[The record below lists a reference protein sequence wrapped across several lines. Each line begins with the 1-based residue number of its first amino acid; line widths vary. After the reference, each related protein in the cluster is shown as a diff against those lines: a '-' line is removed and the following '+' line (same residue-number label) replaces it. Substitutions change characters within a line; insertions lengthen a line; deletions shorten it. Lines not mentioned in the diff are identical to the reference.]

1 MTTKK
6 RIRLAPSELT
16 AELPD
21 GWLGFWTTADLD
33 RHHGMIGQERAMRA
47 LEVGLK
53 VRTRGYNIF
62 AVGEPGSGKT
72 STLERIL
79 KRRAAEEP
87 LPNDLCY
94 VYNFAAPDRPRPLL
108 LPAGQ
113 GRALAKDMERVF
125 VELGRLMPRVLSE
138 GAFGHIRAGIIA
150 ETRRKM
156 DDVTRRTSEIAE
168 QLDLKLEE
176 TESQLRVVPLVDG
189 EPVDEAQ
196 VLALPA
202 RARKLVEQRMLEF
215 HKHIDAFT
223 YARRQLERDH
233 DVRLLAAEERA
244 VGPLVEELFHEVAAR
259 YRKHGDDVAVFLE
272 QAKEFVLSN
281 HRQFTSDEE
290 KEEKPANG
298 GPPAECE
305 LMSLPA
311 TPDPRLLLHVNVVV
325 DRSRDAG
332 APVVFERVPAPGNL
346 CGVFEYRETPGG
358 LITDHTMIRG
368 GALHQANGGYLIIQ
382 ASDLLT
388 QDNAWHSLKRALRH
402 KEIRIEEGMGPTEMR
417 PRLAGALKP
426 AAVPLNVKVILV
438 GGYDI
443 YFALKTEDEEFQ
455 RLFKILAD
463 FEPSMPRTRENA
475 VKLAKFCGQ
484 VCREEGYLPLHRS
497 GMTRILEFAS
507 RRAES
512 KERLITRWA
521 EVLDLLAE
529 ANMFAREARART
541 IRDADVETALTE
553 ADRRNGALVDAV
565 VREIHAGTII
575 IRTDGAAVGQINGI
589 ALYDVAGTTFGVP
602 VRITARVYAGRRGV
616 VNIDREVNLSGAV
629 HDKGAL
635 ILIGY
640 MGGRYAQERPLG
652 FAASITFE
660 QSYDEIDG
668 DSASSAELYALLSS
682 LSGVPIQQG
691 IAVTGSVNQLGEV
704 QPIGGVN
711 EKIEGVFRVA
721 SGRGLTGKEG
731 VMIPATNVRNL
742 MLKSDVIEAVR
753 AGLFHIYA
761 VSTIDEGIEVL
772 TGHTAGVLRKD
783 GTWTEGSINDRVQR
797 RLAELLD
804 RVREHGD
811 LAANRNL

>member
-1 MTTKK
+1 MSNRNRT
-6 RIRLAPSELT
+6 RLAPSDLT
-16 AELPD
+16 AGLPD
-21 GWLGFWTTADLD
+21 GWLGFATTAGLD

-47 LEVGLK
+47 LEIGLR

-87 LPNDLCY
+87 LPRDLCY
-94 VYNFAAPDRPRPLL
+94 VYNFAAPDRPRPLA

-125 VELGRLMPRVLSE
+125 VELGRLMPRVLSD
-138 GAFGHIRAGIIA
+138 GAFGHIRGGIIA

-156 DDVTRRTSEIAE
+156 DDVTRRTSEVAA
-168 QLDLKLEE
+168 QLGLRLEE

-189 EPVDEAQ
+189 EPLDEAQ
-196 VLALPA
+196 IPALPA
-202 RARKLVEQRMLEF
+202 RQRKRIEQRMLEF

-233 DVRLLAAEERA
+233 DARLLAAEERA
-244 VGPLVEELFHEVAAR
+244 VGPLVEELFREIASR
-259 YRKHGDDVAVFLE
+259 YRKHGEDVALFFE
-272 QAKEFVLSN
+272 QAKEFVLAN
-281 HRQFTSDEE
+281 HRLFVPDEE
-290 KEEKPANG
+290 KDEKAANG
-298 GPPAECE
+298 APPECE
-305 LMSLPA
+305 APA
-311 TPDPRLLLHVNVVV
+311 ASALPDPRLLLHVNVVV
-325 DRSRDAG
+325 DRSRDSG
-332 APVVFERVPAPGNL
+332 APVVFERVPAAGNL
-346 CGVFEYRETPGG
+346 CGLFEYRETPGG

-382 ASDLLT
+382 AADLLA
-388 QDNAWHSLKRALRH
+388 QENAWQSLKRALRH
-402 KEIRIEEGMGPTEMR
+402 KEIRIEEGMGPSEMR

-426 AAVPLNVKVILV
+426 GAVPLNVKVILV

-463 FEPSMPRTRENA
+463 FEPSMPRTRENV

-484 VCREEGYLPLHRS
+484 VCREEGYLPLHRG
-497 GMTRILEFAS
+497 GMERIVEFAS

-529 ANMFAREARART
+529 ANMFAREAKART
-541 IRDADVETALTE
+541 IRAADVETALTE

-565 VREIHAGTII
+565 VREIQSGTII
-575 IRTDGAAVGQINGI
+575 IRTDGGAVGQVNGI

-602 VRITARVYAGRRGV
+602 VRITARAYAGRRGV

-629 HDKGAL
+629 HDKGGL

-640 MGGRYAQERPLG
+640 LGGRYAQERPLG
-652 FAASITFE
+652 FSASITFE

-682 LSGVPIQQG
+682 LSGVPIRQG

-721 SGRGLTGKEG
+721 ESRGLTGDEG

-742 MLKSDVIEAVR
+742 MLRREVIDAVR
-753 AGLFHIYA
+753 AGRFQIHA

-772 TGHTAGVLRKD
+772 TGAPAGSLRRD
-783 GTWTEGSINDRVQR
+783 GTWTPGSINDRVQR
-797 RLAELLD
+797 RLGELLD
-804 RVREHGD
+804 RVRGGGD
-811 LAANRNL
+811 LGASRDL

>member
-1 MTTKK
+1 MTAKN
-6 RIRLAPSELT
+6 RIRLAPSDLT

-94 VYNFAAPDRPRPLL
+94 VYNFATPDRPRPLL

-176 TESQLRVVPLVDG
+176 TESQLRVVPLVGG

-272 QAKEFVLSN
+272 QAREFVLAN
-281 HRQFTSDEE
+281 HRQFTTDEE
-290 KEEKPANG
+290 KEVKPANG
-298 GPPAECE
+298 GLPAECD
-305 LMSLPA
+305 LMSIPA

-325 DRSRDAG
+325 DRSGDAG

-402 KEIRIEEGMGPTEMR
+402 KEIRIEEGMGPSEMR

-640 MGGRYAQERPLG
+640 LGGRYAQRHPLG
-652 FAASITFE
+652 FSASVTFE

-682 LSGVPIQQG
+682 LAAVPLHQA
-691 IAVTGSVNQLGEV
+691 IAVTGSVNQAGEI

-711 EKIEGVFRVA
+711 EKIEGFFDLCRLE
-721 SGRGLTGKEG
+721 GLTGEQG
-731 VMIPATNVRNL
+731 VMIPSRNVSQL
-742 MLKSDVIEAVR
+742 MLRKDVVEEVEKGR
-753 AGLFHIYA
+753 FHVWA
-761 VSTIDEGIEVL
+761 VSTIEEGMEIL
-772 TGHTAGVLRKD
+772 TGIQAGERAKSGGWPPDSIFGRVDARLLELARK
-783 GTWTEGSINDRVQR
+783 
-797 RLAELLD
+797 
-804 RVREHGD
+804 VREFGPAD
-811 LAANRNL
+811 LPSGA